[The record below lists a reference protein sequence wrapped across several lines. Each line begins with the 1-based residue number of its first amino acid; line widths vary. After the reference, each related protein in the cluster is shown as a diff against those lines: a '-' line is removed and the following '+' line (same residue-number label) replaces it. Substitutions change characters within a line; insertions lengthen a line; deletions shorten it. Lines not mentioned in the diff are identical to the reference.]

1 MDVKMKKLFVVQK
14 LVEEM
19 NEKAWSDTK
28 LFASEEKAR
37 VQFLEWKKEIQD
49 NYLFGFEC
57 VENEDEFS
65 YELEI
70 YAESNYSVIIFEQEI
85 EDQ

>member
-28 LFASEEKAR
+28 LFVSEEKAKA
-37 VQFLEWKKEIQD
+37 QFLEWKKEIQD

-57 VENEDEFS
+57 VENETEFS

-85 EDQ
+85 ED